1 MKKILTSMAVA
12 LLLMA
17 MPAKAQF
24 SWGVTGGLNL
34 ANISTSSDNIV
45 SNNLKSKQGFFVG
58 PTVKFTLPLIGLG
71 IDAAALYDQREGE
84 ANGENIKFQSLQ
96 IPLNIRYG
104 VGLGSLANVF
114 AFAGPQ
120 FGFNIGDSS
129 KKLTANLAD
138 TYKEWTL
145 RSSNLSINV
154 GIGATL
160 FSHLQARL
168 NYNIAMG
175 KTGEVKDVYTAA
187 STAVTA
193 AGKAVGD
200 VAGVTETKANS
211 WQVSLTYFF

>member
-129 KKLTANLAD
+129 KKLKANLAD

-175 KTGEVKDVYTAA
+175 KTGEVKDVYDVA
-187 STAVTA
+187 SAAVTA
-193 AGKAVGD
+193 AGKVAGD